1 MSGAKRVAVY
11 GGSFCPP
18 HLGHLL
24 AATYALGYG
33 LDEVWVFPVYQHRFA
48 KPLQADFATRLRWC
62 AQTFA
67 PLGPRVVIRDD
78 ERELV
83 RAGGTGATI
92 HLVQHLQQ
100 KHPDVRLRLLVGTD
114 VLAERQRWLQ
124 WDELA
129 QLAPPLVLPRAGAA
143 VDSGFVGEVL
153 PLAVGDVSSTLLR
166 ERLGQRLPVHGWLA
180 AAVADDP
187 VLRAAFAAP
196 ADESQLQDPP

>member
-1 MSGAKRVAVY
+1 MSSGKRIAVY

-48 KPLQADFATRLRWC
+48 KPLQADFTTRLRWC

-67 PLGPRVVIRDD
+67 PLGERVVVRDD
-78 ERELV
+78 ERQLV
-83 RAGGTGATI
+83 RAGGTGATL
-92 HLVQHLQQ
+92 HLLHHLQRH
-100 KHPDVRLRLLVGTD
+100 HPDHRFRLLVGAD

-129 QLAPPLVLPRAGAA
+129 QLAPPLVLPRADCA

-153 PLAVGDVSSTLLR
+153 PLAVCKVSSTQLR
-166 ERLGQRLPVHGWLA
+166 ARLQQRLPVTGWLA
-180 AAVADDP
+180 ADVAADP
-187 VLRAAFAAP
+187 ALHQAFAP
-196 ADESQLQDPP
+196 QGGEPL